1 MAKIVAWADHR
12 SAVFGRR
19 KRARQERWQFM
30 RSSTPVEIPVAEG
43 APEKAL
49 ELQYERYQG
58 EWGRSPK
65 QTVSI
70 AFEGLDGALRRTMRL
85 QDERLVTPDVLH
97 NPDAYRFERYW
108 PFEKPVD
115 LKGDILPD
123 EAVAIA
129 QMADISRDGREWQQA
144 RAVRVAS
151 DLMMHEGNL
160 WKRDP
165 EPVWRVQMQAG
176 KGVVDY
182 GRANMTKSG
191 AFIFRI
197 DQQAAANDLAKQLTL
212 KGRPKLNTMR
222 LTHVDPAYLTVSE
235 EGATLETAAM
245 ALRSNLRKLMSHKRV
260 AEELKPFE
268 QSLVSAWSSGDTAD
282 VISALQ
288 TLLRVYDGIYDP
300 RYDDRSATS
309 PSEALCS
316 RNVLLQIG
324 LDAGLVP
331 AALPGNTTIGRLDE
345 VVDDGLAELGMDL

>member
-43 APEKAL
+43 NPIKAL
-49 ELQYERYQG
+49 ELQYERHTG
-58 EWGRSPK
+58 EWGKSPK

-70 AFEGLDGALRRTMRL
+70 TLEGLDGALRRAMRL
-85 QDERLVTPDVLH
+85 QDQRPVTPDLLH
-97 NPDAYRFERYW
+97 DPNAWRFEKFW

-151 DLMMHEGNL
+151 DLMMREGNL

-165 EPVWRVQMQAG
+165 EPVWRVEMVAG
-176 KGVVDY
+176 RGVVDY
-182 GRANMTKSG
+182 GRANTTKTG

-212 KGRPKLNTMR
+212 KGRPKLNSMR
-222 LTHVDPAYLTVSE
+222 LAHVDPAYLTVPE
-235 EGATLETAAM
+235 AGATLETAAM
-245 ALRSNLRKLMSHKRV
+245 ALRSNLRRLMSHKKV

-268 QSLVSAWSSGDTAD
+268 QSLVSAWASGDTAD
-282 VISALQ
+282 VIAALQ
-288 TLLRVYDGIYDP
+288 TLLRVYDGVYDP
-300 RYDDRSATS
+300 RYDERNAHS

-316 RNVLLQIG
+316 WSVLLQIG
-324 LDAGLVP
+324 LEANLIP
-331 AALPGNTTIGRLDE
+331 SALPGETTIGRLDE
-345 VVDDGLAELGMDL
+345 VADDGLAELGMDL